1 MKFKELREL
10 SLEELKQKKVDLKE
24 EFLNLRVQSSSKKLD
39 NPLRMRLVK
48 RMIAAVNTKLRENS
62 IK

>member
-1 MKFKELREL
+1 VKFKELREL